1 LPQNTFTNPI
11 ARKPLT
17 RTTLGIGLT
26 LVALGAI
33 GLGNDVAQAA
43 PLQPLPVD
51 DPVPVPTPAGANPVS
66 PVNVANSIFGELN
79 NLLSS
84 VFPGSSSVFM
94 PADAGTNPALPGL
107 SNPSL
112 VSPGQSPVGPSAP
125 GYPGYPSTA
134 PPAYPSTGAPG
145 YPTSVAPGQ
154 TPALPGYPGTAPPPY
169 PSTGA
174 PGQTPIGPSASGPLL
189 PGQPPVGPGS
199 PGGPMAAGQAPPFAA
214 QPSPV
219 APGESEPVV

>member
-112 VSPGQSPVGPSAP
+112 VSPGQSPVGPS
-125 GYPGYPSTA
+125 YPGYPSTA